1 MTNPEIAICVTSYQ
15 RPHSLALVLESI
27 AAQRCQHDI
36 LEVIV
41 SDDGSTDHTA
51 DVVVSFRR
59 RAFFPVQFITHPHE
73 VFQAARC
80 RNAAAAATSA
90 DYLLFLDGDCVL
102 PPQHVATHLARRQRG
117 VAFSGDVCRLNQ
129 AISKNVTDELIRR
142 GDFAAVTPA
151 AERRRL
157 RMLDL
162 KYRLS
167 HFLRHPTKPRSLR
180 SGDFGICRDDFLR
193 VNGFDENFCGWGGE
207 DDDLGRRLRRARI
220 RLQPLLRW
228 TYSYHLW
235 HPREVSVPEQ
245 PKTAAN
251 AHYLTRK
258 GRLTRC
264 RNGLVKRSWNELD
277 IRIVGHPAATNEVA
291 SAIAGRIG
299 NSNNAKREDPPEVE
313 ILFAPGQGKFS
324 GRAECNILVALHRLD
339 KSQQIVADADV
350 VVSPERIAN
359 RQDILQFP
367 LDLWE
372 QALEAVA

>member
-1 MTNPEIAICVTSYQ
+1 MTTPEIAICVTTYQ
-15 RPHSLALVLESI
+15 RPNSLALVLESI
-27 AAQRCQHDI
+27 AAQRCQHDK
-36 LEVIV
+36 LEVVV

-51 DVVVSFRR
+51 EVVESFRR
-59 RAFFPVQFITHPHE
+59 RASFPVQFITHSHE
-73 VFQAARC
+73 TFQAARC
-80 RNAAAAATSA
+80 RNAAAASTSA

-117 VAFSGDVCRLNQ
+117 VAFSGDVCRMDQ
-129 AISKNVTDELIRR
+129 AASKNLTDGLIRR
-142 GDFAAVTPA
+142 GDFAAVTPP

-162 KYRLS
+162 KYRLYN
-167 HFLRHPTKPRSLR
+167 LICHPTKPRSLR
-180 SGDFGICRDDFLR
+180 SGDFSIWRADFLR

-207 DDDLGRRLRRARI
+207 DDDLGRRLRRAGI
-220 RLQPLLRW
+220 RMQPLLRW

-235 HPREVSVPEQ
+235 HPREASVPKQ

-264 RNGLVKRSWNELD
+264 RNGLVKRSLNELD

-299 NSNNAKREDPPEVE
+299 NSNNAKMEDSPEVE
-313 ILFAPGQGKFS
+313 ILFAPGQGSFS
-324 GRAECNILVALHRLD
+324 GRADCNILVAFYRLD
-339 KSQQIVADADV
+339 RSQQIVADADV
-350 VVSPERIAN
+350 VVSSEPIAN

-367 LDLWE
+367 LDHWE